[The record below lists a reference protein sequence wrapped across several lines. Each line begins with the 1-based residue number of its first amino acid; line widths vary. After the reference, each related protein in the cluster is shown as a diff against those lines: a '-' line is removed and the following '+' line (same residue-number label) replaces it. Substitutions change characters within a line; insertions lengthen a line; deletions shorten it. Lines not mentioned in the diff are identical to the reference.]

1 MLVCSLWVYNG
12 QQQKTSSKQ
21 KYNKILCVINRILTK
36 VSKQASK
43 QKIDNKHTQKNR
55 KFRFNWI
62 LVINEPPKKQK
73 KNQLYACKIHTH
85 DDDNHTQN
93 QTKNI

>member
-1 MLVCSLWVYNG
+1 MCYKSNLD
-12 QQQKTSSKQ
+12 K
-21 KYNKILCVINRILTK
+21 
-36 VSKQASK
+36 SKQASK

-73 KNQLYACKIHTH
+73 KNQLYACKIHTRWRQP
-85 DDDNHTQN
+85 HTESN
-93 QTKNI
+93 EEYLKNLKTTLHS